1 MCRIFIKLKQLLNSK
16 DHLDKSE
23 DPFWLLLTK
32 DENDFYTNENI
43 IMMISIIKMTTL
55 FVESFSHLDGLDYA
69 EHEFEYFPTAWIVT
83 TFYTIRSF
91 EGLYWWYLIWSGTTH
106 Q

>member
-1 MCRIFIKLKQLLNSK
+1 MCRIFIKLKQLVNSK
-16 DHLDKSE
+16 YHLDMSK

-32 DENDFYTNENI
+32 DENDFYANENI
-43 IMMISIIKMTTL
+43 IMRISIIKMTTL
-55 FVESFSHLDGLDYA
+55 FVTIESRLRLNYVEKGFKYFS
-69 EHEFEYFPTAWIVT
+69 TNWIET
-83 TFYTIRSF
+83 TFYVIRSF